1 MVTSDFR
8 PEVEI
13 LSFHACAMKNMQYSH
28 YYMNSS
34 VIVDLCMVQIPR
46 FTKRI
51 SSYTC
56 VSYQL

>member
-13 LSFHACAMKNMQYSH
+13 LSFRACAMKNMKYSR

-34 VIVDLCMVQIPR
+34 VSVDLPMAQIPR

-51 SSYTC
+51 SSYTS
-56 VSYQL
+56 SYTL